1 MLNREGW
8 RGLVLT
14 LLVLSLALCGAAM
27 AEEEISLS
35 AVGAAC
41 TIPDGYVVLRADS
54 LERHPEWLALHNTTA
69 EEMRTDWTAR
79 GVLLQAWTT
88 NSDACLEVRAVRDE
102 DAVAWYDIDDQTPQT
117 RAAYRKRHL
126 DNTGFKDLGYNFES
140 AEWKKTAQG
149 RFLMLKYKRTEDG
162 STYRGYARKTIKN
175 GYTIVL
181 DYQVYGRGLK
191 AADNNQLNKIW
202 KTWKFVTTISPEEAE
217 SAGAAAAGEDGAAA
231 TTETVSSEG
240 DAAQTP
246 QPPVATTANLKL
258 AVPPPSETNTGKF
271 TVEGTCDPYTHLY
284 FALQRMDGSTE
295 PTIFQ
300 TDASRKGAFK
310 CSIQL
315 PQEGKWLMTVNCE
328 KEGQIV
334 QEFVVVPVTEYQAN
348 LLVVNLSEELPAEM
362 ELTGDTLVISGTTV
376 KQTTVQCVVEGKYDK
391 QVRTNNSGKFSF
403 KINTSTP
410 GTYNI
415 ALIFS
420 KKNYSPRRFTCK
432 ATRSVSDEEMR
443 QRALATAV
451 KPAYVTLTTKTN
463 AQIGKIMG
471 YDMTVTEITQN
482 GSGWLVFMA
491 MRNTATGY
499 KDLVVVST
507 EEEPTFEIGSVQRMY
522 GTMMGTYQIQ
532 DSVNGDQYLPY
543 FNLIFWGETT

>member
-1 MLNREGW
+1 MVAWAVAACMLF
-8 RGLVLT
+8 
-14 LLVLSLALCGAAM
+14 SAAA
-27 AEEEISLS
+27 AEEEITLGAIG
-35 AVGAAC
+35 AVC
-41 TIPDGYVVLRADS
+41 TIPDGYVVLRLDS
-54 LERHPEWLALHNTTA
+54 LDRHPEWLALHNTTA
-69 EEMRTDWTAR
+69 EEMRTDWNAR

-88 NSDACLEVRAVRDE
+88 NSDACLEITAVRDE
-102 DAVAWYDIDDQTPQT
+102 DAVAWHDIDDQTPQT

-126 DNTGFKDLGYNFES
+126 DGTGFKDLGYSIES
-140 AEWKKTAQG
+140 AEWKKTAEG
-149 RFLMLKYKRTEDG
+149 RFLMLKYKRVEDG
-162 STYRGYARKTIKN
+162 SSYRGYARKTIKN
-175 GYTIVL
+175 GYTITL

-191 AADNNQLNKIW
+191 AGDNNQLNKIW
-202 KTWKFVTTISPEEAE
+202 KSWGFISAMTPAEA
-217 SAGAAAAGEDGAAA
+217 SAASAEAAADAASIA
-231 TTETVSSEG
+231 ETVTSEG
-240 DAAQTP
+240 AEPTQAQETP
-246 QPPVATTANLKL
+246 AATTANLKL
-258 AVPPPSETNTGKF
+258 TVPPPNETNTGKF
-271 TVEGTCDPYTHLY
+271 TVEGTCDPYIHLI

-295 PTIFQ
+295 PIIFQ

-315 PQEGKWLMTVNCE
+315 PQEGKWLMTVNAE
-328 KEGQIV
+328 KDGQTV
-334 QEFVVVPVTEYQAN
+334 QEHVVIPVTEYQAN
-348 LLVVNLSEELPAEM
+348 LLVVNLNEELPAEM

-403 KINTSTP
+403 KINTSTQ

-443 QRALATAV
+443 ERALATAV

-463 AQIGKIMG
+463 AQIGKIMA
-471 YDMTVTEITQN
+471 YDMTVTDIAPN
-482 GSGWLVFMA
+482 GNEWLVFMA

-499 KDLVVVST
+499 QDIVVVST
-507 EEEPTFEIGSVQRMY
+507 DTEPTFEIGTVQRMY
-522 GTMMGTYQIQ
+522 GTMKGTYQVQ

-543 FNLIFWGETT
+543 FELIFWGDK